1 MKLITLPLLAFLV
14 TSCVS
19 KPSASDSAANESA
32 LHDPETI
39 HLLDGVTY
47 QFVEGTLEGR
57 GQRFHNDYSYRR
69 AVIIGERR
77 KVD

>member
-1 MKLITLPLLAFLV
+1 MRSTPLLLLALLL
-14 TSCVS
+14 TSCGL
-19 KPSASDSAANESA
+19 KHSAKDSAINASA

-47 QFVEGTLEGR
+47 QFAEGTLQGS

-77 KVD
+77 